1 MERASL
7 AAAYFCCCLRASL
20 ALRAGPR
27 TYEAARG
34 RKAEWCSSSMGGWCV
49 GTLQCLVQRH
59 TICSKQ
65 CNSLG
70 QVCNNIPLL
79 QGEVCILPSK

>member
-27 TYEAARG
+27 TCRADGMPRDDGQDWVGWLEAL
-34 RKAEWCSSSMGGWCV
+34 W
-49 GTLQCLVQRH
+49 
-59 TICSKQ
+59 
-65 CNSLG
+65 
-70 QVCNNIPLL
+70 
-79 QGEVCILPSK
+79 